1 MAERLARIFGT
12 EEDKVNCPFY
22 FKIGA
27 CRHGDKCTRLH
38 NKPPVSQTL
47 VIQHMYDNPPTSIAI
62 AGGTKVPEDSLKEC
76 QRHFEDFYEE
86 VFIELSKFGEM
97 EELIVCDNIGDHLI
111 GNVYVKYAT
120 EEGAENCIK
129 GLTGRYYAGKVIIPE
144 YSPVTDFREARCR
157 QYDEGECK
165 RGGFCN
171 FMHLKH
177 ISRSFKRSLFRQMY
191 EEHPEYKKRIKKDD
205 EERKRSRSKGKGKPK
220 RSRSRSKDKHK
231 QQQKPKKSRSR
242 SKSRDKKRKS
252 KSKTRSKSKSASP
265 DGKRQTSEERRAM
278 IEMWNQEE
286 EARSKNP
293 AQA

>member
-1 MAERLARIFGT
+1 
-12 EEDKVNCPFY
+12 
-22 FKIGA
+22 
-27 CRHGDKCTRLH
+27 
-38 NKPPVSQTL
+38 
-47 VIQHMYDNPPTSIAI
+47 MYDNPPTSIAI